1 MMIDAGGGGDRLQ
14 SSETEKQHSCD
25 SGVRIGTASEIIVKL
40 PKTWKS
46 KYCRLHNKWK
56 HSYTNQESF
65 TCMQE
70 VDAGKVGHV
79 PPR

>member
-46 KYCRLHNKWK
+46 KYCRLHNK
-56 HSYTNQESF
+56 
-65 TCMQE
+65 
-70 VDAGKVGHV
+70 
-79 PPR
+79 